1 MKLAGREP
9 ITGGGQFVLQR
20 ATESR
25 PKVLTVVESARRRE
39 NGVLSDVVGKDVSR
53 RAALVNTELLQL
65 VHEVSDYDASS
76 ASATAALRPTEP
88 RHFNDDL
95 RVFGA
100 DTQLPVGQSVCAA
113 ARTYRH
119 HDTLKRTNVEVNV
132 DEITAIDAVVLTTLD
147 TTVALADDFVVVTLM
162 EQFDVLSDAATL
174 TSEM

>member
-100 DTQLPVGQSVCAA
+100 YTQLPVGQSVRAA
-113 ARTYRH
+113 ARAYH
-119 HDTLKRTNVEVNV
+119 HDTLKRMNVEVNV
-132 DEITAIDAVVLTTLD
+132 DEMTTAVAVDCTTLTLAVV
-147 TTVALADDFVVVTLM
+147 
-162 EQFDVLSDAATL
+162 
-174 TSEM
+174 